1 MNGWRIKT
9 ARGTLDLRQFGAT
22 LAYFV
27 GMLRGHVGVLTLAFL
42 ANLLTIALTLASP
55 WPVKVVLDHVI
66 LDHKPPAKLRSV
78 VKFIEHRIDGKTG
91 ASNENRG
98 DTGSNALPTSGQH
111 GMTEGRRALL
121 LLSCA
126 AVVAIAVMIG
136 LTDYVSQL
144 LLANTAH
151 KVGNDL
157 RRRLFKHMQMLSISF
172 HERSRTGDLLLRLTG
187 DVSMVRDMLV
197 ESIFDLAEACLLTLG
212 YLFVMFTIAPRLA
225 WISVMAI
232 PLVIVVSMLMSMKLR
247 SAVKKAR
254 EKEGDLISVA
264 GEVLAGISLVQAFT
278 REQDEKERFSRLG
291 RSSLRAGLKTVRLES
306 KLARTVQIITAV
318 GTCGILYYGVGEV
331 TAGVLTPGTLVVFM
345 SYFNGLL
352 KPVRAMSKITSRMA
366 KSSSCAE
373 RIRDVLQTRPEIEDS
388 PTARAAPAFEGRI
401 TYDQVNF
408 SYRAGGRVLN
418 DIQLDILPGQR
429 VALVGPTG
437 AGKST
442 LVKLLLRFSDPSTGA
457 VRIDGHDLR
466 ELTLESLRRQIS
478 VVQQETILF
487 GTTIAENIA
496 MGRSGATIDDVRQAA
511 AAIGI
516 DQWLSSLPGGYDTR
530 VGERGV
536 TLSGGQRQLIALAR
550 AALRNGRILI
560 FDEPTTG
567 LDAQTEA
574 RFRFALRRTMQD
586 RTTIIISHRPRPLA
600 DVDRIV
606 VVEDGRIVQ
615 DCPACEVRSGP
626 GPFQDL
632 FADARPELLQPE
644 AIWRAR

>member
-1 MNGWRIKT
+1 MNAWRIKT
-9 ARGTLDLRQFGAT
+9 ARGTLDIRQFGTT
-22 LAYFV
+22 LTYFI
-27 GMLRGHVGVLTLAFL
+27 GMLRGHIGVLTLAFL

-66 LDHKPPAKLRSV
+66 LDRKPPAKLRSV
-78 VKFIEHRIDGKTG
+78 VKFVEHHIDGKTG
-91 ASNENRG
+91 APKG
-98 DTGSNALPTSGQH
+98 IQVDAGSKVLPASGQH
-111 GMTEGRRALL
+111 IMTEGRRALL

-126 AVVAIAVMIG
+126 AVVVIAVLIG
-136 LTDYVSQL
+136 LTDYASQL

-197 ESIFDLAEACLLTLG
+197 ESLFDLAEACLLTLG

-225 WISVMAI
+225 WISVMAL
-232 PLVIVVSMLMSMKLR
+232 PLVIVISMLMSMKLR

-306 KLARTVQIITAV
+306 KLTRTVQIITAV

-373 RIRDVLQTRPEIEDS
+373 RIREVLQTRPEIEDS
-388 PTARAAPAFEGRI
+388 STARTAPAFEGRI
-401 TYDQVNF
+401 TYDRVNF
-408 SYRAGGRVLN
+408 AYRAGGRVLN
-418 DIQLDILPGQR
+418 DIQLEILPGQR

-442 LVKLLLRFSDPSTGA
+442 LVKLLLRFFDPSTGA

-496 MGRSGATIDDVRQAA
+496 MGRSGATMDDVRHAA

-516 DQWLSSLPGGYDTR
+516 DQWLNSLPGGYETR

-567 LDAQTEA
+567 LDARTEA
-574 RFRFALRRTMQD
+574 RVRFALRRAMQD
-586 RTTIIISHRPRPLA
+586 RTTIIISHRARPLA

-606 VVEDGRIVQ
+606 VVQDGRIVQ
-615 DCPACEVRSGP
+615 DSAACEVVSGP

-632 FADARPELLQPE
+632 FADAHPEPLQPE
-644 AIWRAR
+644 GVWRAC